1 MITLFISPSCTS
13 CRKAKRWLEQF
24 DLPFK
29 ERNMFS
35 NPLTKN
41 ELKQLLSMTE
51 NGTEDLISTRS
62 KVFQNIDIDFDEL
75 TMNELLKIVETNP
88 SILRRP
94 LILDEKRLQVGFNE
108 DEIRT
113 FLPRNVRKME
123 MKEAQ
128 LKAETGLMI

>member
-13 CRKAKRWLEQF
+13 CRKAKRWFEQF
-24 DLPFK
+24 GIPYK

-35 NPLTKN
+35 NPLTIN

-62 KVFQNIDIDFDEL
+62 KVFQNIDVDFDDL
-75 TMNELLKIVETNP
+75 TITQLLEIVEKNP

-94 LILDEKRLQVGFNE
+94 LIMDDKRLQIGFNE

-113 FLPRNVRKME
+113 FLPRNIRKME
-123 MKEAQ
+123 MKDAQ
-128 LKAETGLMI
+128 LKAETGL